1 MFKRITDSLFS
12 PAKTEDRFDAICFN
26 FILFDIFF
34 IPLFPLF
41 SVSISL
47 PIMLYWY
54 VKRRNKVSFVH
65 EKRCFSLILLLM
77 IISTLFSV
85 FEFEGASYNTDFTTS
100 AKRCIQYVT
109 SFCYYFFFTYFF
121 ISYRRNINNIVFA
134 GIIYIT
140 LYALLYSFN
149 QDTFILLKHLLC
161 PFDPQVNRWL
171 GHELLVYRFNYL
183 WADPNNVAYATTAL
197 SLFYFMEEK
206 KSIIKKYIILSCLAY
221 VLLCTMSIG
230 GIAVAA
236 VLIGYLIV
244 FTKAFRSS
252 TSAVLMGSLAIIV
265 ICCYIYSNYEFFYE
279 LIDMGIGQRH
289 DIYGSDGIAGGGGR
303 GADLLNGLRKFNPI
317 FLFVGSGKEGYVTE
331 IGHIYVWYMYG
342 LPVYVYFLYVL
353 FGKRKRQTWA
363 EYLSIVPMFVGFT
376 MNIAIGEQKYL
387 LLTLLISAYYSA
399 KNYNLRR
406 DYLTYEN
413 LHIYNINR

>member
-1 MFKRITDSLFS
+1 MFNRITDSLFS

-183 WADPNNVAYATTAL
+183 WADPNNVAYATTA
-197 SLFYFMEEK
+197 
-206 KSIIKKYIILSCLAY
+206 
-221 VLLCTMSIG
+221 
-230 GIAVAA
+230 
-236 VLIGYLIV
+236 
-244 FTKAFRSS
+244 
-252 TSAVLMGSLAIIV
+252 
-265 ICCYIYSNYEFFYE
+265 
-279 LIDMGIGQRH
+279 
-289 DIYGSDGIAGGGGR
+289 
-303 GADLLNGLRKFNPI
+303 
-317 FLFVGSGKEGYVTE
+317 
-331 IGHIYVWYMYG
+331 
-342 LPVYVYFLYVL
+342 
-353 FGKRKRQTWA
+353 
-363 EYLSIVPMFVGFT
+363 
-376 MNIAIGEQKYL
+376 
-387 LLTLLISAYYSA
+387 
-399 KNYNLRR
+399 
-406 DYLTYEN
+406 
-413 LHIYNINR
+413 